1 MQATREDM
9 IRTFEDWS
17 NATLLEELVERGDDY
32 LPEARDLM
40 HEELHKR
47 GISEAEIEQRTA
59 HYHRQLEDLDLRHHD
74 LVVVE
79 TFGDRLTAEAA
90 QNILSD
96 SGIASFLSGSDQLFF
111 GPGLLRFG
119 PDPITLKV
127 AEANEARAREIL
139 ESFEPPEV
147 E

>member
-1 MQATREDM
+1 MEATREDM
-9 IRTFEDWS
+9 VKTFEDW
-17 NATLLEELVERGDDY
+17 NNETLLEELVERGDDY

-47 GISEAEIEQRTA
+47 GISEAEIEQRTGQ
-59 HYHRQLEDLDLRHHD
+59 YHQQLDALDLRHHD

-90 QNILSD
+90 QNILKD
-96 SGIASFLSGSDQLFF
+96 GGIPSFLSGSDSLFF

-127 AEANEARAREIL
+127 AEGNEARAKEIL
-139 ESFEPPEV
+139 DSFEPPEGG
-147 E
+147 